1 MSSVFGNF
9 QPKQITDIKCEDI
22 KCDLKDDYPCNLKE
36 YFALIDLIVPPS
48 LLYQNLEKYY
58 NNPNVIVLIIEKMS
72 IGIIFSLHIA
82 EKFSYIANALK
93 FNDFSYIY
101 ENGMKIVTISKE
113 WDTKKWSYSKM
124 LNFYKNLDKI
134 ENKNCQQLKIKMDK
148 AIEIGCQP
156 DFDIEFLNSLLW
168 NAHLELD

>member
-1 MSSVFGNF
+1 MTEIF
-9 QPKQITDIKCEDI
+9 QNYQSKQITDI
-22 KCDLKDDYPCNLKE
+22 KCDLKDDYPCNLKD

-72 IGIIFSLHIA
+72 FGIIFSLHIA

-113 WDTKKWSYSKM
+113 WETKKWSYSKL
-124 LNFYKNLDKI
+124 LNFYKYLKII

-148 AIEIGCQP
+148 AIVNGYDA
-156 DFDIEFLNSLLW
+156 DFDLEFLNSLLW